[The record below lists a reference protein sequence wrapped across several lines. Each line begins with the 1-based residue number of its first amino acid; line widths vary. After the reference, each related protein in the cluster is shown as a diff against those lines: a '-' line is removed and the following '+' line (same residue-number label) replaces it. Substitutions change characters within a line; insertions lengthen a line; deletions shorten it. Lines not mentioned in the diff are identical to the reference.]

1 MFYKIIVSLLYKV
14 TLLFSIIQIIL
25 ALFHSKFENAQ
36 AGGEKNSV
44 WSFKTSS

>member
-25 ALFHSKFENAQ
+25 ALFHWEFANAQ
-36 AGGEKNSV
+36 SLYIKIELYNDV
-44 WSFKTSS
+44 IY

>member
-25 ALFHSKFENAQ
+25 ALFHLEFANTQSLYIKIELYND
-36 AGGEKNSV
+36 V
-44 WSFKTSS
+44 IY